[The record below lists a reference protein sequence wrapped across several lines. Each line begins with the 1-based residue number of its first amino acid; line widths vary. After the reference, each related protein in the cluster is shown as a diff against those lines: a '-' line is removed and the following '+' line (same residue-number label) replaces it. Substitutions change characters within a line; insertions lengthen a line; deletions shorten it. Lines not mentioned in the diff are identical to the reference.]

1 MTTPVDVFP
10 RDEGER
16 LVYVVQANRSLHFDD
31 TRHYSS
37 GDEVALTV
45 DRVNNGLSH
54 IVRLRDDVQAQESET
69 DDALTRAA
77 SHPRRRV
84 KAKRK

>member
-16 LVYVVQANRSLHFDD
+16 LVYVVQANRVLHYDD

-37 GDEVALTV
+37 GDEVALTA
-45 DRVNNGLSH
+45 DRANSGLSH
-54 IVRLRDDVQAQESET
+54 IVRLRDDVQPRKSET
-69 DDALTRAA
+69 EGALTRAA
-77 SHPRRRV
+77 SHPRRGV
-84 KAKRK
+84 KTRNK